1 MALHYVVPAGLN
13 LRSEPALRPGNRM
26 AVLPRGHTVERIDD
40 VGAGWWRVGTRVD
53 GLDLEG
59 HVWAAHLAPR
69 APALATTSQLAVD
82 LPASPQ
88 ARRDRAGHW
97 AFPLGEPE
105 APRHT
110 PPTRADDLL
119 EILAWLAVEESARYR
134 PGRNTYCNIYAYD
147 VCHLAGV
154 YLPRVFW
161 NDTAL
166 PRVLAGESL
175 PVVPERTVHELSAN
189 ALHRWLAGHGA
200 ALGWARTTLDRAQA
214 AANQG
219 AVAVLS
225 ARHTDANQ
233 SGHIAVLVPE
243 GDGRSAVRDRNG
255 EVLRP
260 VLSEAGRVNRQWQVP
275 ATAWWTQARFRAWSV
290 WVHPGTFA

>member
-13 LRSEPALRPGNRM
+13 LRSEPALRPGNRL

-40 VGAGWWRVGTRVD
+40 AGQGWWRVRTRID
-53 GLDLEG
+53 GLELDG
-59 HVWAAHLAPR
+59 HVRAAHLAPR
-69 APALATTSQLAVD
+69 APESGTANRLAVD

-97 AFPLGEPE
+97 AFPLGEPG
-105 APRHT
+105 APRRR
-110 PPTRADDLL
+110 PPTRPEDLL
-119 EILAWLAVEESARYR
+119 EIMTWLAVEESARYR
-134 PGRNTYCNIYAYD
+134 PGGHTYCNVYAYD

-166 PRVLAGESL
+166 PRILAGEFL
-175 PVVPERTVHELSAN
+175 PVVPDATVHEQSAN

-214 AANQG
+214 GANQG
-219 AVAVLS
+219 AIAVLS
-225 ARHTDANQ
+225 ARHADANR

-243 GDGRSAVRDRNG
+243 GDGREAVRDHHG
-255 EVLRP
+255 QVLRP

-275 ATAWWTQARFRAWSV
+275 TTAWWTQARFRAWSV